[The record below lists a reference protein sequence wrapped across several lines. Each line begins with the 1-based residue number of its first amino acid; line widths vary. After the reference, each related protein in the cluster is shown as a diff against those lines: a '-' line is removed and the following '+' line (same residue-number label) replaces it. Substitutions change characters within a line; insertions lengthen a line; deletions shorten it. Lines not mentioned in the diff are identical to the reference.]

1 MTETTIPT
9 PNPMSHLEAASL
21 SVSRTPLTTMA
32 DGTIKQLNPFSGT
45 QVWTVP
51 GRGNR
56 PLKVPKTDPHA
67 LEPHDFTASCNFCVD
82 KQLNTPPEKSR
93 MVRRNGK
100 WEILRDLLPH
110 ELGCTEAAFRR
121 VPNLFEIV
129 SYEYWAQN
137 YGFSM
142 DESRHDHMERYL
154 ADDAGRRH
162 VFDIVR
168 TRLKASG
175 HDGNPSEDELLAH
188 VPAYFGGGH
197 DVIIARRHFVDDAS
211 DSSQLASSGTLPL
224 DEHRAFIA
232 FTIDSLRDLYERN
245 RYAPYVSV
253 FQNWLAP
260 AGASF
265 DHLHK
270 QLVAIDERGVQADLE
285 IAKLRQNPNMYNE
298 WGINYSSYH
307 NLIIAENDQA
317 IMCAGIGHR
326 YPTISV
332 YSKSATPEPWLQ
344 AEEEVNGMAD
354 LLHAAHA
361 GTGPEVPCN
370 EEWHHKPIDLD
381 LPMPWRINI
390 KWRVSTLA
398 GFEGG
403 TKVYV
408 NTLSPYDIRDRMV
421 SRLYKLRDEGKVAAD
436 IRIATECSPV
446 VNALRYN
453 PVLNR

>member
-1 MTETTIPT
+1 MTHSTFPVST
-9 PNPMSHLEAASL
+9 PLAAS
-21 SVSRTPLTTMA
+21 RDPLHQMA

-56 PLKVPKTDPHA
+56 PLSVPKQEPQP
-67 LEPHDFTASCNFCVD
+67 LEAHDFTARCNFCVD

-93 MVRRNGK
+93 MVDRDGH

-110 ELGCTEAAFRR
+110 ELGETEAAFRR

-129 SYEYWAQN
+129 SYDYWAQN
-137 YGFSM
+137 YGFTM
-142 DESRHDHMERYL
+142 DESRRNQMERYL
-154 ADDAGRRH
+154 ADDEGRRH

-175 HDGNPSEDELLAH
+175 RDDIVSEDELLAH

-197 DVIIARRHFVDDAS
+197 DVIIARRHYTDGAT
-211 DSSQLASSGTLPL
+211 DSTHLASSGRLSL
-224 DEHRAFIA
+224 DEHYAFIA
-232 FTIDSLRDLYERN
+232 FTIDSMRDLYTHN

-265 DHLHK
+265 EHLHK
-270 QLVAIDERGVQADLE
+270 QLVAIDERGVQAEIE

-298 WGINYSSYH
+298 WGINYASYH
-307 NLIIAENDQA
+307 NLVIAENDHA

-326 YPTISV
+326 YPTLSV
-332 YSKSATPEPWLQ
+332 YSKSPTPEPWQ
-344 AEEEVNGMAD
+344 QTDEEVRAMSN

-361 GTGPEVPCN
+361 GTGAEVPCN
-370 EEWHHKPIDLD
+370 EEWHHKPVDLD
-381 LPMPWRINI
+381 VPMPWRINI

-421 SRLYKLRDEGKVAAD
+421 SSLYRLRENGAIAGD
-436 IRIATECSPV
+436 IRIATECAPAR
-446 VNALRYN
+446 NTLLYN
-453 PVLNR
+453 PALTR

>member
-1 MTETTIPT
+1 
-9 PNPMSHLEAASL
+9 MSSPASAPLAAARQPL
-21 SVSRTPLTTMA
+21 STMA

-56 PLKVPKTDPHA
+56 PLQIPKKEAHA
-67 LEPHDFTASCNFCVD
+67 LAEHEFTDSCNFCVD
-82 KQLNTPPEKSR
+82 KQLHTPPEKSR
-93 MVRRNGK
+93 MVSRDGG
-100 WEILRDLLPH
+100 WVIHRDLLPG
-110 ELGCTEAAFRR
+110 ELSGTQPEFRR

-129 SYEYWAQN
+129 SYDYWAQN

-142 DESRHDHMERYL
+142 DESRHNHMERYL
-154 ADDAGRRH
+154 SDDEGRRH
-162 VFDIVR
+162 VLDIVR

-175 HDGNPSEDELLAH
+175 HDGNVSEDELLAH

-197 DVIIARRHFVDDAS
+197 DVIIARRHYVDGAA
-211 DSSQLASSGTLPL
+211 DSTQLASSGTLTL
-224 DEHRAFIA
+224 DEHYGFIA
-232 FTIDSLRDLYERN
+232 FTIDSLHDLYVRN

-265 DHLHK
+265 EHLHK

-285 IAKLRQNPNMYNE
+285 IAKLRQNPNLYNE
-298 WGINYSSYH
+298 WGVNYASYH
-307 NLIIAENDQA
+307 NLIIAENEHA

-332 YSKSATPEPWLQ
+332 YSKSPTPEPWRQ
-344 AEEEVNGMAD
+344 TEEEIRGMSD

-381 LPMPWRINI
+381 VPMPWHINI

-408 NTLSPYDIRDRMV
+408 NTVSPYGIRDRMV
-421 SRLYKLRDEGKVAAD
+421 SSLYKLRDAGKIAGD
-436 IRIATECSPV
+436 IRIAAECAPAR
-446 VNALRYN
+446 NTLLYN
-453 PVLNR
+453 PALHQQR